1 MCNVYKKNGNSQKLI
16 PTRVQNILNIS
27 NKCRT
32 GYTITNN
39 ILYKMATLFFI
50 NYANI
55 KALLPSPLYFDI
67 MNGLKSES
75 NV

>member
-32 GYTITNN
+32 GYTNN
-39 ILYKMATLFFI
+39 ILYKMATLFI